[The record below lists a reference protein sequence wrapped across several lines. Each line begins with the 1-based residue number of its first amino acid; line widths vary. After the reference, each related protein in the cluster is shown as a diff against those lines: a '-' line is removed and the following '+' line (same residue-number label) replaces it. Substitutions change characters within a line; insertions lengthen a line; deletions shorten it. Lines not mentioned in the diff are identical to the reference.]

1 MKVKIVSLVLL
12 FLAGLSRVSAQEIEC
27 MTDKRDYIVGDRIEL
42 SFKIPLQE
50 GDIQDVIVGREDSDT
65 LELQQTVIDTIVE
78 NGKKYLNYR
87 QYYMSF
93 VNGEHDLTGC
103 VNIRSFGKNGEK
115 LYKLSPLTITVS
127 DYPTDSTKTEIK
139 DIKNVLDEPF
149 SFKEVLP
156 VVYIILI
163 VVAVALAGWF
173 AFRYAKNHRKPKPKD
188 VPVQRKEYVAP
199 HIKALNALEELK
211 KERLCEQKMQKRH
224 YSELTEILWTYLQ
237 ERFAIN
243 ACEMTTEDILN
254 AMSRE
259 KDIMKE
265 SVDTACK
272 IFRTADLVKFAKYHT
287 DSFTDEDTMSLARD
301 FVNSTKQE
309 EITNTVQQ

>member
-12 FLAGLSRVSAQEIEC
+12 FLAGLSRVSAQGIEC

-93 VNGEHDLTGC
+93 VNGEHDLTSC

-211 KERLCEQKMQKRH
+211 KEKLCEQKMQKRH

>member
-12 FLAGLSRVSAQEIEC
+12 FFAGLLRLSAQEIEC
-27 MTDKRDYIVGDRIEL
+27 RTDKKDYVVGDRIEL

-50 GDIQDVIVGREDSDT
+50 GDIQDVIVAREDSDT
-65 LELQQTVIDTIVE
+65 LELQQTIMDTVVE

-103 VNIRSFGKNGEK
+103 VNIRSLGKNGEK
-115 LYKLSPLTITVS
+115 LYKLSPLTIRVS
-127 DYPTDSTKTEIK
+127 DYPTDSTNAEIK

-149 SFKEVLP
+149 SLKEALP
-156 VVYIILI
+156 VVYAILI
-163 VVAVALAGWF
+163 VIAVALAGWF
-173 AFRYAKNHRKPKPKD
+173 AFRYARNHRKPKPKD
-188 VPVQRKEYVAP
+188 IPVQTKEYVAP
-199 HIKALNALEELK
+199 HIRALNALEELK
-211 KERLCEQKMQKRH
+211 QERLCEQKMHKRH

-243 ACEMTTEDILN
+243 ACEMTTEEIVE
-254 AMSRE
+254 AMSHE

-265 SVDTACK
+265 SFDTACR
-272 IFRTADLVKFAKYHT
+272 IFKTADLVKFAKYHT
-287 DSFTDEDTMSLARD
+287 DSFTDENTMSLARD

-309 EITNTVQQ
+309 ENTNTVQQ